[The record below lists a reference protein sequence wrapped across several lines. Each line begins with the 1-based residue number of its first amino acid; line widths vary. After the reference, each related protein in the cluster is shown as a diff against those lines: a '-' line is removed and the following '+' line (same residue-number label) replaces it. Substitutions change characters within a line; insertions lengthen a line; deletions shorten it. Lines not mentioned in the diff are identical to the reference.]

1 MVVLNCQSQ
10 NSRHIKWAETT
21 LGWLL
26 EELSSQAA
34 RGTNYPSSLGL
45 FIPAKFSLK
54 WETESLKNRN
64 KAVSESQ
71 PLTNTLA
78 RFMYNTYRAHTCKY
92 LINWR
97 YYPKRDLNLKWSN
110 LGSFDIPKL
119 IILCKQLE
127 KAGGA
132 YFNCYLETCKTGNDR
147 VPSLRE
153 TSMKL
158 LGTIL
163 KLKNT
168 ASTDCQV
175 AGLVELGSHVWHLC
189 HLAFDFWASFCLLF
203 HLECSWWS
211 SGSVWFCWFGLR
223 AQTSGINCSS

>member
-1 MVVLNCQSQ
+1 
-10 NSRHIKWAETT
+10 
-21 LGWLL
+21 
-26 EELSSQAA
+26 
-34 RGTNYPSSLGL
+34 
-45 FIPAKFSLK
+45 
-54 WETESLKNRN
+54 
-64 KAVSESQ
+64 
-71 PLTNTLA
+71 
-78 RFMYNTYRAHTCKY
+78 MYNMYRAHICKY

-97 YYPKRDLNLKWSN
+97 YYTKRDLNLNWSN

-132 YFNCYLETCKTGNDR
+132 YFNCYLEICKTENDR
-147 VPSLRE
+147 VPSSQE

-163 KLKNT
+163 KLKNP

-189 HLAFDFWASFCLLF
+189 HLAFDFWASLYHLLGELLPLGF
-203 HLECSWWS
+203 
-211 SGSVWFCWFGLR
+211 
-223 AQTSGINCSS
+223 